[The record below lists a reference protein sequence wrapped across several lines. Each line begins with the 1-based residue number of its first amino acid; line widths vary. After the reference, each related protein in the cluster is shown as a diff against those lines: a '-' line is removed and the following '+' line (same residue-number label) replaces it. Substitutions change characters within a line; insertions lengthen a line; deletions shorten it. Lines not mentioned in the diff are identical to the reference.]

1 MGNCDSKVGE
11 VATECKDEAPIAQTL
26 ETPEDVPLWKQIA
39 DNQAKEVEASA
50 EAIKQWEA
58 EEAVKKEQQKAEEEA
73 AKAVTEAKAED
84 AAKADAAKKSKAK
97 KKAASPK
104 KKAAA
109 TEAAAED
116 KPAEAAAAAAAA
128 AEAPAPAAPEAAPAA
143 AGSAMDRAQ
152 IKERDAAFAKRPKKE
167 QDDLGKKMRVAAKE
181 GNLMEVKG
189 LLDQGVSPNVPDK
202 DGWIA
207 IMEASQAGQAECCQ
221 VLLDF
226 GGDAKATLKLG
237 EWGMTALHFAARN
250 GHLEC
255 AKILAPASKLAE
267 KNFQSKTAA
276 DVAKAN
282 GHKDIA
288 KICKVKAES

>member
-1 MGNCDSKVGE
+1 MGTCDSRPQAPQE
-11 VATECKDEAPIAQTL
+11 VKQEEAPMIQMLTS
-26 ETPEDVPLWKQIA
+26 EDVPMWKQ
-39 DNQAKEVEASA
+39 NSESRKMEA
-50 EAIKQWEA
+50 EAVAEANVKWEA
-58 EEAVKKEQQKAEEEA
+58 EEAAKKEKQLAEEA
-73 AKAVTEAKAED
+73 AAKA
-84 AAKADAAKKSKAK
+84 AADKEKEEKKSKESKAK
-97 KKAASPK
+97 KKAAAPK

-109 TEAAAED
+109 AAAAAEGE
-116 KPAEAAAAAAAA
+116 KPAEAAAAAAEPALAA
-128 AEAPAPAAPEAAPAA
+128 AEAAPAPAPAAA
-143 AGSAMDRAQ
+143 AGGTMDRAAM
-152 IKERDAAFAKRPKKE
+152 KERDQAFAKRPKKE
-167 QDDLGKKMRVAAKE
+167 QEDLGKQMRVAAKE
-181 GNLMEVKG
+181 GNLNEVKS
-189 LLDQGVSPNVPDK
+189 LLEKGVAPNVPDK

-207 IMEASQAGQAECCQ
+207 IMEASQAGHAECVQ

-276 DVAKAN
+276 EVAKAN

-288 KICKVKAES
+288 KICKVKS